1 MTYLVEIK
9 ETAQSKPLIEHL
21 KTLKYVKL
29 RKEREIGLSYS
40 DEELVKAIKKSEK
53 SKRIKWE
60 DAKKK
65 IAAWK

>member
-21 KTLKYVKL
+21 KTLKYVKMHQ
-29 RKEREIGLSYS
+29 EPETDNGS
-40 DEELVKAIKKSEK
+40 DIKQSVKKSEK
-53 SKRIKWE
+53 GKRVKWD
-60 DAKKK
+60 DAKKQ

>member
-21 KTLKYVKL
+21 KTLNYVKL
-29 RKEREIGLSYS
+29 HKGGKDALQG
-40 DEELVKAIKKSEK
+40 ELVKSIKKSEK
-53 SKRIKWE
+53 SKRVKWE
-60 DAKKK
+60 DAKKQ

>member
-29 RKEREIGLSYS
+29 HREKGIPDTDGKILKEL
-40 DEELVKAIKKSEK
+40 KKSEK
-53 SKRIKWE
+53 SKRVKWDE
-60 DAKKK
+60 AKKQ
-65 IAAWK
+65 INAWK

>member
-29 RKEREIGLSYS
+29 RKEKERPDSEEEIA
-40 DEELVKAIKKSEK
+40 KAVKKSEK

-60 DAKKK
+60 EAKKD

>member
-29 RKEREIGLSYS
+29 RKEKEADLQDDI
-40 DEELVKAIKKSEK
+40 KHAINKSEK

-60 DAKKK
+60 EAKKQ

>member
-21 KTLKYVKL
+21 KTLKYVKMH
-29 RKEREIGLSYS
+29 KEKGTDIAT
-40 DEELVKAIKKSEK
+40 DIKQAVKKSEK
-53 SKRIKWE
+53 SKRVKWDE
-60 DAKKK
+60 AKKQ

>member
-29 RKEREIGLSYS
+29 RKEERVTES
-40 DEELVKAIKKSEK
+40 DEEIVKALKKSEK
-53 SKRIKWE
+53 SKRIKWD
-60 DAKKK
+60 DAKKQ